1 MNLLI
6 DLGNT
11 RLKWALSSPEALGAR
26 GAFTHTD
33 TSIASVLEREWIALP
48 PVRRIHV
55 ASVASLGL
63 DTEIET
69 FAQHRFG
76 VAAEFLRSPSS
87 ALGIHNA
94 YPEPHRLGIDRFLAL
109 AAAHAASPRAQV
121 IIGIGTA
128 MTLDA
133 LDADGTHIGGWI
145 VPSPALMREAVLART
160 ARVGVSD
167 GHLTDF
173 ADNTA
178 DALHSGSLH
187 AASGAVERFTA
198 NAARRFQTWPAVVV
212 TGGGTD
218 ELAALLPGAEK
229 RPDLVLDGL
238 ALWATAAE
246 SPEFARSTE

>member
-1 MNLLI
+1 MQLLI

-11 RLKWALSSPEALGAR
+11 RFKWMLTSSGEVGAR
-26 GAFTHTD
+26 GAFAHTGAV
-33 TSIASVLEREWIALP
+33 IAPALEHEWADLP
-48 PVRRIHV
+48 AVQRIFV

-63 DTEIET
+63 DTEIEGV
-69 FAQHRFG
+69 ARQRFG
-76 VAAEFLRSPSS
+76 VVPEFLRSPAM
-87 ALGIHNA
+87 ALGVRNA
-94 YPEPHRLGIDRFLAL
+94 YSEPHRLGIDRFLAL
-109 AAAHAASPRAQV
+109 AAAHAAAPRAQV
-121 IIGIGTA
+121 IVGVGTA

-145 VPSPALMREAVLART
+145 VPSPALMRDAVLSRT

-187 AASGAVERFTA
+187 AAIGAVERFSA
-198 NAARRFQTWPAVVV
+198 NAARRFQTWPAVVL
-212 TGGGTD
+212 TGGGAD
-218 ELAALLPGAEK
+218 ELAPLVPGAE
-229 RPDLVLDGL
+229 RRSDLVLDGL